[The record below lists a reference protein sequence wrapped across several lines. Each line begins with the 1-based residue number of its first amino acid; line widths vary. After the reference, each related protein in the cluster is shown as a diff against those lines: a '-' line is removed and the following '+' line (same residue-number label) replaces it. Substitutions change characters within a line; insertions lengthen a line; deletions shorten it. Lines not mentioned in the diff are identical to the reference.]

1 MGSLCG
7 GGVLF
12 LLSVNIVIV
21 VNCNRCVLRGEYVVG
36 VVCYVFYDLIYV
48 LIYNNTFT
56 YYSI

>member
-7 GGVLF
+7 GGVFF

-36 VVCYVFYDLIYV
+36 VECYVFYDLIYV
-48 LIYNNTFT
+48 LIHNNTFT
-56 YYSI
+56 YSI